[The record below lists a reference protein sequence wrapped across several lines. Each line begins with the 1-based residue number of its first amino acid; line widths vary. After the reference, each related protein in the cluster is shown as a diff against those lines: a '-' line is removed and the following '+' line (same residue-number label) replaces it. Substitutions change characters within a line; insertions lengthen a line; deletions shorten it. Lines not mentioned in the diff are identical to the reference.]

1 MGQGGPVVV
10 QGARKTARYSAA
22 LSGDAGRR
30 SARNSRPSDG
40 RSRTG
45 ALRPKASPSSTNV
58 YLAVGG
64 NLTIS
69 SAELYQNV
77 GPAEDWYIDGS
88 FSGTFQDNETP
99 PNTVTINGTFSGINI
114 KVN

>member
-1 MGQGGPVVV
+1 MSGP
-10 QGARKTARYSAA
+10 GARPGSSTIPNATARIPRACA
-22 LSGDAGRR
+22 NA
-30 SARNSRPSDG
+30 
-40 RSRTG
+40 
-45 ALRPKASPSSTNV
+45 SSTNV

-69 SAELYQNV
+69 SAELYQDV
-77 GPAEDWYIDGS
+77 GPAEDWNIDGS

-99 PNTVTINGTFSGINI
+99 PNTVTINSTFSGINI

>member
-1 MGQGGPVVV
+1 
-10 QGARKTARYSAA
+10 
-22 LSGDAGRR
+22 
-30 SARNSRPSDG
+30 
-40 RSRTG
+40 
-45 ALRPKASPSSTNV
+45 
-58 YLAVGG
+58 VGG

-69 SAELYQNV
+69 SAELYQDV

-99 PNTVTINGTFSGINI
+99 PNTVTINSTFSGINI